1 MTRQQVLDLYFM
13 DARSKLIDIA
23 AFLDRVERA
32 EGEADFR
39 HAALVDALAEL
50 GPEGASRAKRVLMSF
65 SDMTVEP
72 IPAATT
78 KAACGAWPEKE
89 ARQ

>member
-13 DARSKLIDIA
+13 EARAKLIDIA

-39 HAALVDALAEL
+39 FTAYKKALAEL
-50 GPEGASRAKRVLMSF
+50 SRGNASRAHHVLLSL
-65 SDMTVEP
+65 SDPTTEP

-78 KAACGAWPEKE
+78 KAACGAWPGTK
-89 ARQ
+89 